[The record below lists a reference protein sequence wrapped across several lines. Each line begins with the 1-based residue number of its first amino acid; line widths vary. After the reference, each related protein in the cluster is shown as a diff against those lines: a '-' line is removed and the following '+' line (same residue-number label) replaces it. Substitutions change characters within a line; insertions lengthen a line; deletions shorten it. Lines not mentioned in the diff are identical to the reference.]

1 MLEVRDVRKSFDGF
15 MAVSEGN
22 LTVERGK
29 IVAVIGPNGA
39 GKSTLFKLI
48 TGHLKPDGGSIRYKG
63 EDIAGLPPYTI
74 CRRGISLSFQ
84 IVNIFHRLSVFD
96 NVQAAILSRQRK
108 TFNLF
113 TPAGRLARD
122 ETMRII
128 DAVGLSDRVDV
139 VSSTLA
145 YGDQKVLEIAI
156 ALGNDPELLILDEPT
171 AGMSPEETA
180 ATIGLIRRLTREM
193 GLTILFCEHDMELV
207 FAIADE
213 IMVMRQGATIIQGP
227 GEVVRADPDVQEAY
241 LGGGR

>member
-84 IVNIFHRLSVFD
+84 IVNIFHRLSVFE

-113 TPAGRLARD
+113 TPAARLARE

-128 DAVGLSDRVDV
+128 DAVGLSDRVDA

-207 FAIADE
+207 FAMADE

-241 LGGGR
+241 LGGGH

>member
-15 MAVSEGN
+15 MAVNEGN

-113 TPAGRLARD
+113 TPAARLARE

-128 DAVGLSDRVDV
+128 DAVGLSDRLDA

-241 LGGGR
+241 LGGGH